1 MSTALAA
8 ALLLVVGGPADLIG
22 EEYQLQ
28 AAKKRRASQLHS
40 WLAVQ
45 EGAVGATDVLA
56 RSILQEAEKHSLDP
70 VLVLAVIQIES
81 RFDRKAVSTRGA
93 QGLMQLRRVVVDELV
108 GGGKIPARR
117 HDLKDPQVNV
127 EIGVSYLAHLVE
139 MFGDLN
145 IALAAYNWGP
155 TQDPGEARRQP
166 NHSVAIREQSSARAT
181 FVGNRVG
188 GDRCRRRG
196 GRRLARAPEILVLVS
211 SQNP

>member
-1 MSTALAA
+1 MAKTRLIRIRPRRWMSTALVA
-8 ALLLVVGGPADLIG
+8 ALLLVVCGPADLIG

-28 AAKKRRASQLHS
+28 AAKERRASQLHS

-45 EGAVGATDVLA
+45 EGAVGAADVLA
-56 RSILQEAEKHSLDP
+56 RSILQESEKHSLDP

-93 QGLMQLRRVVVDELV
+93 QGLMQVQRVVVDELV
-108 GGGKIPARR
+108 GEGKIPARR

-145 IALAAYNWGP
+145 IALAAYYWGP
-155 TQDPGEARRQP
+155 TR
-166 NHSVAIREQSSARAT
+166 IREKLAANQTIQSQYVSKVLRAQ
-181 FVGNRVG
+181 RSLQIE
-188 GDRCRRRG
+188 
-196 GRRLARAPEILVLVS
+196 LADLDAS
-211 SQNP
+211 GAMAAG

>member
-1 MSTALAA
+1 MGKTRLTRNRVALAA
-8 ALLLVVGGPADLIG
+8 ALLLVVVGPADLIG

-28 AAKKRRASQLHS
+28 AAKERRASQLHS
-40 WLAVQ
+40 WLAARD
-45 EGAVGATDVLA
+45 GAVGAADVVA
-56 RSILQEAEKHSLDP
+56 RSILQESEKHALDP

-93 QGLMQLRRVVVDELV
+93 QGLMQVRRVVVDELV
-108 GGGKIPARR
+108 GEGKIPAHR

-155 TQDPGEARRQP
+155 TR
-166 NHSVAIREQSSARAT
+166 IREKLAANQTIPSQYVSKVLRAQ
-181 FVGNRVG
+181 RSLEIELAEIDAG
-188 GDRCRRRG
+188 GAVAAG
-196 GRRLARAPEILVLVS
+196 
-211 SQNP
+211 

>member
-1 MSTALAA
+1 MSTALGA
-8 ALLLVVGGPADLIG
+8 ALLFVVGGPANLIG

-28 AAKKRRASQLHS
+28 AAKARRASQLHS
-40 WLAVQ
+40 WLAARD
-45 EGAVGATDVLA
+45 GAVGGTADVVA
-56 RSILQEAEKHSLDP
+56 RSILQESEKHSLDP

-93 QGLMQLRRVVVDELV
+93 QGLMQVRGAVVDELV
-108 GGGKIPARR
+108 GEGKIPARR

-155 TQDPGEARRQP
+155 TR
-166 NHSVAIREQSSARAT
+166 IREKLAANQTIPSQYVSKVLRAQ
-181 FVGNRVG
+181 RSLEIE
-188 GDRCRRRG
+188 
-196 GRRLARAPEILVLVS
+196 LAEIDAGAAVAAG
-211 SQNP
+211 

>member
-1 MSTALAA
+1 MSTALGA
-8 ALLLVVGGPADLIG
+8 ALLFVVGGPANLIG

-28 AAKKRRASQLHS
+28 AAKARRASQLHS
-40 WLAVQ
+40 WLAARD
-45 EGAVGATDVLA
+45 GAVGGTADVVA
-56 RSILQEAEKHSLDP
+56 RSILQESEKHSLDP

-93 QGLMQLRRVVVDELV
+93 QGLMQVRGAVVDELV
-108 GGGKIPARR
+108 CEGKIPARR

-155 TQDPGEARRQP
+155 TR
-166 NHSVAIREQSSARAT
+166 IREKLAANQTIPSQYVSKVLRAQ
-181 FVGNRVG
+181 RSLEIE
-188 GDRCRRRG
+188 
-196 GRRLARAPEILVLVS
+196 LAEIDAGAAVAAG
-211 SQNP
+211 

>member
-8 ALLLVVGGPADLIG
+8 ALLLVVSGPADLIG

-93 QGLMQLRRVVVDELV
+93 QGLMQLQRVVVDELV
-108 GGGKIPARR
+108 GEGKIPARR
-117 HDLKDPQVNV
+117 HDLKDPQANV

-155 TQDPGEARRQP
+155 TR
-166 NHSVAIREQSSARAT
+166 IREKLAANQTIPSQYASKVLRAQ
-181 FVGNRVG
+181 RLLEIELAEIDAG
-188 GDRCRRRG
+188 GAVAAG
-196 GRRLARAPEILVLVS
+196 
-211 SQNP
+211 